1 MEKIIVFF
9 GLFAIGIVSGIFG
22 ALLGSVF
29 VKFVLTPLLGG

>member
-9 GLFAIGIVSGIFG
+9 GLLVIGIVSGFFG

-29 VKFVLTPLLGG
+29 VKFVLIPALGV